1 VSGFSALDWLVVVL
15 YMGGIAAFGLAKGG
29 RQASAKDYFLSE
41 KKIGWWAVTA
51 SIVAT
56 ETSAL
61 TFISVPGMAW
71 KGAWGFLEL
80 SFGYLLGRI
89 VIAWV
94 LLPRYFEGELT
105 TSYALLERSFGP
117 GVRRLASGTFILT
130 RIFADGVRLYATA
143 IPLVV
148 IFRGYN
154 LFSGVGDATL
164 YVGAILLTA
173 AVTVIYVQAGG
184 VRAVIWT
191 DVIQLGV
198 YVVGGVI
205 SLAVLVPKIP
215 ELGAKLAAAAAAG
228 KLTIF
233 QTDGSF
239 LTSPYHLLTAILG
252 GAVLSMASHGTDYII
267 VQRLFATESLRD
279 GRRALVASGV
289 VVILQFALFLFV
301 GTLLFLFYGE
311 LPLKGDA
318 VFPKFIVEQVPSGLS
333 GLIIAGLLAAA
344 MSTVSGSISS
354 ISSSTVFDLW
364 ASTKRGRLAS
374 EEEKLR
380 LSRRVSFGWAL
391 LLTGAALVFIG
402 TGQAV
407 VELALSIASFTYGS
421 FLGLFLLAV
430 RGRTSRRAATAGF
443 LAGVLVMVLVVFG
456 TKLAWPLYTLA
467 GSLATLFVALGYD
480 VLRPADGTG
489 REGRADA

>member
-1 VSGFSALDWLVVVL
+1 LSGFTPLDWAVVVL

-61 TFISVPGMAW
+61 TFISVPGMAF
-71 KGAWGFLEL
+71 KGGWGFLQL
-80 SFGYLLGRI
+80 AFGYLLGRI

-105 TSYALLERSFGP
+105 TSYALLERTFGV
-117 GVRRLASGTFILT
+117 GVRRLASATFILT

-143 IPLVV
+143 IPLAIV
-148 IFRGYN
+148 FRGYN
-154 LFSGVGDATL
+154 LFSGVSDATL
-164 YVGAILLTA
+164 YFVAILVTA
-173 AVTVIYVQAGG
+173 TVTVVYVQLGG

-191 DVIQLGV
+191 DVIQLFV
-198 YVVGGVI
+198 YVLGGGIAI
-205 SLAVLVPKIP
+205 SVLVPKLP
-215 ELGAKLAAAAAAG
+215 DLGARLTEAVAAG
-228 KLTIF
+228 KLTVF
-233 QTDGSF
+233 QTGGDF
-239 LTSPYHLLTAILG
+239 LVSPYHVLTAILG

-289 VVILQFALFLFV
+289 AVIFQFALFLSV
-301 GTLLFLFYGE
+301 GTLLFLYYG
-311 LPLKGDA
+311 PLEMKGDA
-318 VFPKFIVEQVPSGLS
+318 VFPRFIVEQVPPGLS

-344 MSTVSGSISS
+344 MSTISGSISS
-354 ISSSTVFDLW
+354 ISSSTVFDLY
-364 ASTKRGRLAS
+364 ASTKRGRAAS
-374 EEEKLR
+374 EEHKLR
-380 LSRRVSFGWAL
+380 LSRRVSFAWAI
-391 LLTGAALVFIG
+391 LLTGAAIFFIG

-407 VELALSIASFTYGS
+407 VELALSIASFTYGG

-430 RGRTSRRAATAGF
+430 RGKTSSRAATIGF
-443 LAGVLVMVLVVFG
+443 LCGVGAMVFVVLG
-456 TKLAWPLYTLA
+456 TKLAWPFYTLA
-467 GSLATLFVALGYD
+467 GSLVTVAVATAASAL
-480 VLRPADGTG
+480 
-489 REGRADA
+489 EGRGRTA

>member
-1 VSGFSALDWLVVVL
+1 MSGFTPLDWLVVVL

-29 RQASAKDYFLSE
+29 KQASAKDYFLSE
-41 KKIGWWAVTA
+41 KKIGWGAVTA

-61 TFISVPGMAW
+61 TFISVPGMAF
-71 KGAWGFLEL
+71 KGGWGFLQL
-80 SFGYLLGRI
+80 AFGYLLGRI
-89 VIAWV
+89 VIAWL

-143 IPLVV
+143 IPLAI

-154 LFSGVGDATL
+154 LFSGVPDATL
-164 YVGAILLTA
+164 YFVAILVTA
-173 AVTVIYVQAGG
+173 AVTVVYVQLGG

-191 DVIQLGV
+191 DVVQLGL
-198 YVVGGVI
+198 YVVGGFIAV
-205 SLAVLVPKIP
+205 AVLVPKIP
-215 ELGAKLAAAAAAG
+215 DLGAALAAAAAAG

-233 QTDGSF
+233 QTGGSF
-239 LTSPYHLLTAILG
+239 LSSPYHVLTAILG
-252 GAVLSMASHGTDYII
+252 GAVLSAASHGTDYII
-267 VQRLFATESLRD
+267 VQRLFATSSLRD

-289 VVILQFALFLFV
+289 VVILQFVLFLSV
-301 GTLLFLFYGE
+301 GTLLFLFYG
-311 LPLKGDA
+311 PLEMKGDA
-318 VFPKFIVEQVPSGLS
+318 VFPKFIVEQVPPGLS

-344 MSTVSGSISS
+344 MSTISGSISS

-364 ASTKRGRLAS
+364 ASTKRGRQAS

-380 LSRRVSFGWAL
+380 LSRRVSFAWAV
-391 LLTGAALVFIG
+391 LLTGAAIVFIG

-407 VELALSIASFTYGS
+407 VELALSIASFTYGG
-421 FLGLFLLAV
+421 FLGLFFLAA
-430 RGRTSRRAATAGF
+430 RGKTTSRAAAIGF
-443 LAGVLVMVLVVFG
+443 LTGVGAMVFVVLG
-456 TKLAWPLYTLA
+456 TKLAWPLYTLT
-467 GSLATLFVALGYD
+467 GSLVTVAVATIAS
-480 VLRPADGTG
+480 AA
-489 REGRADA
+489 EGRGRAA

>member
-1 VSGFSALDWLVVVL
+1 MSGFSVLDWAVVVL

-29 RQASAKDYFLSE
+29 KQASAKDYFLSE

-61 TFISVPGMAW
+61 TFISVPGMAY

-80 SFGYLLGRI
+80 SFGYLLGR
-89 VIAWV
+89 VVVAWL
-94 LLPRYFEGELT
+94 LLPRYFEGETT
-105 TSYALLERSFGP
+105 TSYALLERRFGV

-143 IPLVV
+143 IPLAI

-154 LFSGVGDATL
+154 LFAGVSDAKL
-164 YVGAILLTA
+164 YFVAILVTA
-173 AVTVIYVQAGG
+173 AVTVAYVQVGG

-198 YVVGGVI
+198 YVVGGFVA
-205 SLAVLVPKIP
+205 LFVLVPKIP

-228 KLTIF
+228 KLSVF
-233 QTDGSF
+233 QTDGN
-239 LTSPYHLLTAILG
+239 LLASPYHVLTAILG

-267 VQRLFATESLRD
+267 VQRLFATDSLRD
-279 GRRALVASGV
+279 ARRALVASGV
-289 VVILQFALFLFV
+289 VVILQFALFLTV
-301 GTLLFLFYGE
+301 GTLLFLFYG
-311 LPLKGDA
+311 PLDLKSDA
-318 VFPKFIVEQVPSGLS
+318 VFPKFIVEQVPPGFS

-344 MSTVSGSISS
+344 MSTISGSISS
-354 ISSSTVFDLW
+354 ISSATVFDLW
-364 ASTKRGRLAS
+364 ASTGRGRRAS

-380 LSRRVSFGWAL
+380 LSRRVSFGWAV
-391 LLTGAALVFIG
+391 LLTCAALGFIG

-407 VELALSIASFTYGS
+407 VELALSIASFTYGG
-421 FLGLFLLAV
+421 FLGLFALALF
-430 RGRTSRRAATAGF
+430 GRTSARSAGIGF
-443 LAGVLVMVLVVFG
+443 VAGVVAMVGIVFG
-456 TKLAWPLYTLA
+456 TKLAWPFYTLA
-467 GSLATLFVALGYD
+467 GSLATVAVARAASL
-480 VLRPADGTG
+480 LEPA
-489 REGRADA
+489 REA

>member
-1 VSGFSALDWLVVVL
+1 VSGFSALDWAVVVL

-29 RQASAKDYFLSE
+29 KQASAKDYFLSE

-61 TFISVPGMAW
+61 TFISVPGMAY

-89 VIAWV
+89 VIAWL

-105 TSYALLERSFGP
+105 TSYALLERTFGV

-143 IPLVV
+143 IPLAI

-154 LFSGVGDATL
+154 LFAGVSDAKL
-164 YVGAILLTA
+164 YFVAILVTA
-173 AVTVIYVQAGG
+173 AVTVVYVQAGG

-198 YVVGGVI
+198 YVLGGFVAI
-205 SLAVLVPKIP
+205 FVLVPRIP
-215 ELGAKLAAAAAAG
+215 GIGAKLAAAAAAG
-228 KLTIF
+228 KLTVF

-239 LTSPYHLLTAILG
+239 LTSPYHVLTAILG

-267 VQRLFATESLRD
+267 VQRLFSTDSLRD
-279 GRRALVASGV
+279 ARRALVASGV
-289 VVILQFALFLFV
+289 VVILQFVLFLAV
-301 GTLLFLFYGE
+301 GTLLFLFYG
-311 LPLKGDA
+311 PMDLKGDA
-318 VFPKFIVEQVPSGLS
+318 VFPKFIVEQVPPGFS

-344 MSTVSGSISS
+344 MSTISGSISS

-364 ASTKRGRLAS
+364 ASTKRGRAAS

-380 LSRRVSFGWAL
+380 LSRRVSFGWAV
-391 LLTGAALVFIG
+391 LLTGAALGFIG

-407 VELALSIASFTYGS
+407 VELALSIASFTYGG
-421 FLGLFLLAV
+421 FLGLFFLAV
-430 RGRTSRRAATAGF
+430 RGRTTSRAAGIGF
-443 LAGVLVMVLVVFG
+443 VAGVAAMVFVVFG
-456 TKLAWPLYTLA
+456 TTLAWPFYTLA
-467 GSLATLFVALGYD
+467 GSLVTVA
-480 VLRPADGTG
+480 VARIASFAERPA
-489 REGRADA
+489 EA

>member
-1 VSGFSALDWLVVVL
+1 MSGFSALDWAVVVL

-29 RQASAKDYFLSE
+29 KQASAKDYFLSE
-41 KKIGWWAVTA
+41 RKIGWWAVTA

-61 TFISVPGMAW
+61 TFISVPGTAW

-80 SFGYLLGRI
+80 SFGYLVGR
-89 VIAWV
+89 VVVSWL
-94 LLPRYFEGELT
+94 LLPRYFDGELT
-105 TSYALLERSFGP
+105 TSYALLERSFGV
-117 GVRRLASGTFILT
+117 GVRRLASASFILT

-143 IPLVV
+143 IPLAI

-154 LFSGVGDATL
+154 LFSGVSDAKL
-164 YVGAILLTA
+164 YFVAILLTA
-173 AVTVIYVQAGG
+173 AVTVVYVQVGG

-191 DVIQLGV
+191 DVVQLGV
-198 YVVGGVI
+198 YVLGGLV
-205 SLAVLVPKIP
+205 AVFVLVPKIP

-228 KLTIF
+228 KLTVF

-239 LTSPYHLLTAILG
+239 LTSPYHVLTAIVG

-267 VQRLFATESLRD
+267 VQRLFATDSLRD

-289 VVILQFALFLFV
+289 VVILQFVLFLAV
-301 GTLLFLFYGE
+301 GTLLFLFYGPME
-311 LPLKGDA
+311 MKADA
-318 VFPKFIVEQVPSGLS
+318 VFPKFIVEQVPPGFS

-344 MSTVSGSISS
+344 MSTISGSISS

-380 LSRRVSFGWAL
+380 LSRRVSFGWAV
-391 LLTGAALVFIG
+391 LLTVAALGFIG

-407 VELALSIASFTYGS
+407 VELALSIASFTYGG
-421 FLGLFLLAV
+421 FLGLFALALW
-430 RGRTSRRAATAGF
+430 GRTSQRAAGIGF
-443 LAGVLVMVLVVFG
+443 VAGVTAMVFVVFG
-456 TKLAWPLYTLA
+456 TKLAWPFYTLA
-467 GSLATLFVALGYD
+467 GSLVTVGVA
-480 VLRPADGTG
+480 
-489 REGRADA
+489 RAASLLERRAEA

>member
-1 VSGFSALDWLVVVL
+1 MNGFSALDWAVVVL
-15 YMGGIAAFGLAKGG
+15 YMGGIAAFGLFKGG
-29 RQASAKDYFLSE
+29 KQASAKDYFLSE

-61 TFISVPGMAW
+61 TFISVPGMAF

-105 TSYALLERSFGP
+105 TSYALLERRFGV
-117 GVRRLASGTFILT
+117 GVRRLASSTFILT

-143 IPLVV
+143 IPLVI

-154 LFSGVGDATL
+154 LFSGISDPTL
-164 YVGAILLTA
+164 YVVAILLTA
-173 AVTVIYVQAGG
+173 AVTVIYVQVGG

-198 YVVGGVI
+198 YVLGGFVAI
-205 SLAVLVPKIP
+205 FVLVPKIP

-228 KLTIF
+228 KLTVF

-239 LTSPYHLLTAILG
+239 LTSPYHVLTAILG

-267 VQRLFATESLRD
+267 VQRLFSTESLRD
-279 GRRALVASGV
+279 SRRALVASGV
-289 VVILQFALFLFV
+289 VVILQFALFLAV
-301 GTLLFLFYGE
+301 GTLLFLFYGP
-311 LPLKGDA
+311 LALKGDA

-344 MSTVSGSISS
+344 MSTISGSISS
-354 ISSSTVFDLW
+354 ISSSTVFDLY
-364 ASTKRGRLAS
+364 ASTKRGRAAS
-374 EEEKLR
+374 EEFKLR
-380 LSRRVSFGWAL
+380 LSRRVSFAWAI
-391 LLTGAALVFIG
+391 LLTGAALIFIG

-407 VELALSIASFTYGS
+407 VELALSIASFTYGG
-421 FLGLFLLAV
+421 FLGLFFLAV
-430 RGRTSRRAATAGF
+430 RGKTSSRSAAIGF
-443 LAGVLVMVLVVFG
+443 LAGVGVMVFVVLG

-467 GSLATLFVALGYD
+467 GSLVTVAVAWTVSAVG
-480 VLRPADGTG
+480 
-489 REGRADA
+489 GRARTA

>member
-1 VSGFSALDWLVVVL
+1 MTGFSALDWAVVVL

-41 KKIGWWAVTA
+41 RKIGWWAVTA

-61 TFISVPGMAW
+61 TFISVPGTAW

-89 VIAWV
+89 AVAWL

-105 TSYALLERSFGP
+105 TSYALLERSFGV

-143 IPLVV
+143 IPLAI

-154 LFSGVGDATL
+154 LFSGVSDATL
-164 YVGAILLTA
+164 YFVAILLTA
-173 AVTVIYVQAGG
+173 LVTVVYVQVGG

-191 DVIQLGV
+191 DVVQLGI
-198 YVVGGVI
+198 YVLGGLIAVV
-205 SLAVLVPKIP
+205 VLVPRIP

-228 KLTIF
+228 KLTVF

-239 LTSPYHLLTAILG
+239 LTSPYHVLTAIVG

-267 VQRLFATESLRD
+267 VQRLFATDSLRD

-289 VVILQFALFLFV
+289 VVILQFVLFLAV
-301 GTLLFLFYGE
+301 GTLLFLFYGPME
-311 LPLKGDA
+311 MKADA
-318 VFPKFIVEQVPSGLS
+318 VFPKFIVEQVPPGFS

-344 MSTVSGSISS
+344 MSTISGSISS
-354 ISSSTVFDLW
+354 ISSATVFDLW
-364 ASTKRGRLAS
+364 ASTRRGRRAS

-380 LSRRVSFGWAL
+380 LSRRVSLFWAV
-391 LLTGAALVFIG
+391 LLTGAALAFIG

-407 VELALSIASFTYGS
+407 VELALSIASFTYGG

-430 RGRTSRRAATAGF
+430 RGRTPPRAAAVGF
-443 LAGVLVMVLVVFG
+443 VAGVAAMVFVVFG
-456 TKLAWPLYTLA
+456 TKLAWPFYTLA
-467 GSLATLFVALGYD
+467 GSLVTVA
-480 VLRPADGTG
+480 VAEAASFFER
-489 REGRADA
+489 RAGA

>member
-1 VSGFSALDWLVVVL
+1 MNGFSALDWAVVVL

-29 RQASAKDYFLSE
+29 RQSSAKDYFLSE

-61 TFISVPGMAW
+61 TFISVPGMAF

-80 SFGYLLGRI
+80 SFGYLLGRV
-89 VIAWV
+89 VIAWL

-105 TSYALLERSFGP
+105 TSYALLERSFGV

-143 IPLVV
+143 IPLAI

-154 LFSGVGDATL
+154 LFANVSDAKL
-164 YVGAILLTA
+164 YFVAILVTA
-173 AVTVIYVQAGG
+173 AVTVVYVQVGG

-198 YVVGGVI
+198 YIFGGFV
-205 SLAVLVPKIP
+205 AVFVLVPKIP
-215 ELGAKLAAAAAAG
+215 ELGAKLSAAAAAG
-228 KLTIF
+228 KLTVF

-239 LTSPYHLLTAILG
+239 LTSPYHVLTAILG

-267 VQRLFATESLRD
+267 VQRLFATDSLRD

-289 VVILQFALFLFV
+289 VVILQFVLFLSV
-301 GTLLFLFYGE
+301 GTLLFLYYGP
-311 LPLKGDA
+311 LALKGDA
-318 VFPKFIVEQVPSGLS
+318 VFPKFIVEQVPPGFS

-344 MSTVSGSISS
+344 MSTISGSISS

-364 ASTKRGRLAS
+364 ASTKRGRAAS

-380 LSRRVSFGWAL
+380 LSRRVSFGWAV
-391 LLTGAALVFIG
+391 LLTCAALAFIG

-407 VELALSIASFTYGS
+407 VELALSIASFTYGG
-421 FLGLFLLAV
+421 FLGLFFLALW
-430 RGRTSRRAATAGF
+430 GRTSARSAGAGF
-443 LAGVLVMVLVVFG
+443 VAGVAAMVFVVFG
-456 TKLAWPLYTLA
+456 TKLAWPFYTLA
-467 GSLATLFVALGYD
+467 GSLVTVAVARAASAL
-480 VLRPADGTG
+480 
-489 REGRADA
+489 EGRSRAA

>member
-1 VSGFSALDWLVVVL
+1 LSGFSGLDWVVVAL
-15 YMGGIAAFGLAKGG
+15 YMGGIAAFGLARGG
-29 RQASAKDYFLSE
+29 KQASAKDYFLSE

-61 TFISVPGMAW
+61 TFISVPGMAF

-89 VIAWV
+89 VISWL

-105 TSYALLERSFGP
+105 TSYALLERTFGP
-117 GVRRLASGTFILT
+117 GVRRMASGTFILT
-130 RIFADGVRLYATA
+130 RVFADGVRLYATA

-154 LFSGVGDATL
+154 LFSGVPDATL

-173 AVTVIYVQAGG
+173 AVTVVYVQAGG

-191 DVIQLGV
+191 DVVQLGV
-198 YVVGGVI
+198 YVAGGAI
-205 SLAVLVPKIP
+205 AITVLLPKIP
-215 ELGAKLAAAAAAG
+215 DVAARLAGAAAAG
-228 KLTIF
+228 KLTVF

-239 LTSPYHLLTAILG
+239 LTSPYHFLTAILG

-267 VQRLFATESLRD
+267 VQRLFATRSLRD

-289 VVILQFALFLFV
+289 AVILQFTLFLAV
-301 GTLLFLFYGE
+301 GTLLFLYYGPLE
-311 LPLKGDA
+311 LKGDA
-318 VFPKFIVEQVPSGLS
+318 VFPKFIVEQVPTGLS

-344 MSTVSGSISS
+344 MSTISGSISS

-364 ASTKRGRLAS
+364 ASTRRGQAAS
-374 EEEKLR
+374 EEHKLR
-380 LSRRVSFGWAL
+380 LSRRVSFVWAV
-391 LLTGAALVFIG
+391 LLTGAALLFVG

-407 VELALSIASFTYGS
+407 VELALSIASFTYGG
-421 FLGLFLLAV
+421 FLGLFFLAV
-430 RGRTSRRAATAGF
+430 RGRTTARAAAAGF
-443 LAGVLVMVLVVFG
+443 LTGVGVMVFVVLG

-467 GSLATLFVALGYD
+467 GGLVTVAVALAVHAATAG
-480 VLRPADGTG
+480 RPPEVPG
-489 REGRADA
+489 RTEA

>member
-1 VSGFSALDWLVVVL
+1 MSGFSALDWAVVVL

-29 RQASAKDYFLSE
+29 KQASAKDYFLSE

-61 TFISVPGMAW
+61 TFISVPGMAF

-89 VIAWV
+89 VISWL

-105 TSYALLERSFGP
+105 TSYALLERTFGV
-117 GVRRLASGTFILT
+117 GVRRMASGTFILT

-143 IPLVV
+143 IPLVI

-154 LFSGVGDATL
+154 LFAGVSDPML

-173 AVTVIYVQAGG
+173 AVTVIYVQVGG

-198 YVVGGVI
+198 YILGGAI
-205 SLAVLVPKIP
+205 AIFVLVPKIP
-215 ELGAKLAAAAAAG
+215 ELGAKLAAAAASG
-228 KLTIF
+228 KLTVF

-239 LTSPYHLLTAILG
+239 LTSPYHVLTAILG

-289 VVILQFALFLFV
+289 AVILQFTLFLAV
-301 GTLLFLFYGE
+301 GTLLFLYYGD

-354 ISSSTVFDLW
+354 ISSSTVFDLY
-364 ASTKRGRLAS
+364 ASTKRGRAAS
-374 EEEKLR
+374 EEYKLR
-380 LSRRVSFGWAL
+380 LSRRVSFVWAI
-391 LLTGAALVFIG
+391 LLTGAALFFIG

-407 VELALSIASFTYGS
+407 VELALSIASFTYGG
-421 FLGLFLLAV
+421 FLGLFFLAV
-430 RGRTSRRAATAGF
+430 RGKTTSRSAAIGF
-443 LAGVLVMVLVVFG
+443 MSGVGVMVFVVLG
-456 TKLAWPLYTLA
+456 TKLAWPLYRGARRLHIRWVSWIST
-467 GSLATLFVALGYD
+467 ALEERF
-480 VLRPADGTG
+480 RPA
-489 REGRADA
+489 

>member
-1 VSGFSALDWLVVVL
+1 MSGFTPLDWAVVVL

-29 RQASAKDYFLSE
+29 KQASAKDYFLSE

-61 TFISVPGMAW
+61 TFISVPGMAF
-71 KGAWGFLEL
+71 KGGWGFLQL
-80 SFGYLLGRI
+80 AFGYLLGRI

-105 TSYALLERSFGP
+105 TSYALLERTFGV
-117 GVRRLASGTFILT
+117 GVRRLASATFILT

-143 IPLVV
+143 IPLAIV
-148 IFRGYN
+148 FRGYN
-154 LFSGVGDATL
+154 LFSGVSDATL
-164 YVGAILLTA
+164 YFVAILVTA
-173 AVTVIYVQAGG
+173 TVTVVYVQLGG

-191 DVIQLGV
+191 DVIQLFV
-198 YVVGGVI
+198 YVLGGGI
-205 SLAVLVPKIP
+205 AIAVLVPKLP
-215 ELGAKLAAAAAAG
+215 DLGARLTEAVAAG
-228 KLTIF
+228 KLSVF
-233 QTDGSF
+233 QAGGDF
-239 LTSPYHLLTAILG
+239 LVSPYHVLTAILG

-289 VVILQFALFLFV
+289 AVIFQFALFLAV
-301 GTLLFLFYGE
+301 GTLLFLYYG
-311 LPLKGDA
+311 PLEMKGDA
-318 VFPKFIVEQVPSGLS
+318 VFPKFIVEQVPPGLS

-344 MSTVSGSISS
+344 MSTISGSISS

-364 ASTKRGRLAS
+364 ASTKRGKATS
-374 EEEKLR
+374 EEQKLR
-380 LSRRVSFGWAL
+380 LSRRVSFAWAI
-391 LLTGAALVFIG
+391 LLTGAAIFFIG

-407 VELALSIASFTYGS
+407 VELALSIASFTYGG

-430 RGRTSRRAATAGF
+430 RGKTSSRAATVGF
-443 LAGVLVMVLVVFG
+443 LCGVGAMVFVVLG
-456 TKLAWPLYTLA
+456 TKLAWPFYTLA
-467 GSLATLFVALGYD
+467 GSLVTVTVATV
-480 VLRPADGTG
+480 VSVV
-489 REGRADA
+489 EGRSRAA

>member
-1 VSGFSALDWLVVVL
+1 MTGFSALDWAVVVL

-29 RQASAKDYFLSE
+29 KQASAKDYFLSE
-41 KKIGWWAVTA
+41 RKIGWWAVTA

-61 TFISVPGMAW
+61 TFISVPGTAW

-80 SFGYLLGRI
+80 SFGYLIGRI
-89 VIAWV
+89 AVSWL

-105 TSYALLERSFGP
+105 TSYALLERSFGV

-143 IPLVV
+143 IPLAI

-154 LFSGVGDATL
+154 LFSGVSDATL
-164 YVGAILLTA
+164 YFVAILLTA
-173 AVTVIYVQAGG
+173 IVTVAYVQVGG

-191 DVIQLGV
+191 DVVQLGI
-198 YVVGGVI
+198 YVLGGLIAVV
-205 SLAVLVPKIP
+205 VLVPKIP

-228 KLTIF
+228 KLTVF

-239 LTSPYHLLTAILG
+239 LTSPYHVLTAIVG

-267 VQRLFATESLRD
+267 VQRLFATDSLRD

-289 VVILQFALFLFV
+289 VVILQFVLFLSV
-301 GTLLFLFYGE
+301 GTLLYLFYGPME
-311 LPLKGDA
+311 MKADA
-318 VFPKFIVEQVPSGLS
+318 VFPKFIVEQVPPGFS

-344 MSTVSGSISS
+344 MSTISGSISS
-354 ISSSTVFDLW
+354 ISSATVFDLW
-364 ASTKRGRLAS
+364 ASTKRGRLSS

-380 LSRRVSFGWAL
+380 LSRRVSLFWAV
-391 LLTGAALVFIG
+391 LLTGAALAFIG

-407 VELALSIASFTYGS
+407 VELALSIASFTYGG

-430 RGRTSRRAATAGF
+430 RGRTAPRAAAVGF
-443 LAGVLVMVLVVFG
+443 VAGVAAMVFVVFG
-456 TKLAWPLYTLA
+456 TKLAWPFYTLA
-467 GSLATLFVALGYD
+467 GSLVTVAVAEATSLLS
-480 VLRPADGTG
+480 R
-489 REGRADA
+489 RAEP